1 MKGSVKPIRSTM
13 VWGLLGAI
21 MYLPASIFLH
31 SLLPWPLGDQ
41 LFLWALLAGYGLML
55 SRWASRPF
63 SAIALP
69 IILLLI
75 AALCIHSTAT
85 FACAALGI
93 FAWIRSGICFR
104 RRPAA
109 IRLIAESGL
118 GVGAGL
124 AMSAVVITAPV
135 SAALG
140 IWLFFLIQTLYF
152 VIFEYRQ
159 EPTSRLEVD
168 PFERARMAA
177 ERILSH

>member
-1 MKGSVKPIRSTM
+1 
-13 VWGLLGAI
+13 
-21 MYLPASIFLH
+21 MYLPVSIFLH

-41 LFLWALLAGYGLML
+41 LLLWALIAVYGLML
-55 SRWASRPF
+55 SRWAFKSF

-69 IILLLI
+69 ILLLFI

-85 FACAALGI
+85 FAVVALGI
-93 FAWIRSGICFR
+93 FGWIRSGICFR

-109 IRLIAESGL
+109 KRLFAELGL
-118 GVGAGL
+118 GMGAGL
-124 AMSAVVITAPV
+124 AISAVMLTAAV
-135 SAALG
+135 SAALA

-159 EPTSRLEVD
+159 EPTQRLDVD

-177 ERILSH
+177 EQILSH